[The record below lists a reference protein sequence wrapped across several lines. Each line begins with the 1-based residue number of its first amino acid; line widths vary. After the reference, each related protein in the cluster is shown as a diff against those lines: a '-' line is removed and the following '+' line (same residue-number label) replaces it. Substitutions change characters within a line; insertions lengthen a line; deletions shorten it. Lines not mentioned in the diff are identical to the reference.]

1 MAPKHGEFDEE
12 LRNQGSYLMEAI
24 VLAGGFG
31 TRLREVVPDLPKPM
45 APVAGRPFLEILL
58 TTLASKGFC
67 RVILSLGFMA
77 DKVIAHFGEQF
88 AGMELVYEVEDAPLG
103 TGGAV
108 RQALTR
114 CREDHVFVFNGDTY
128 LDLEVGD
135 VEAHWQM
142 HQVPIIVARE
152 VPDTARY
159 GRLDTAQERVIGFLE
174 KGMAGPGLI
183 NAGCYV
189 LPVAILNGF
198 ALGQTFS
205 LESDFLAKTVG
216 VQRTDLFVTNGHFID
231 IGVPEDYARA
241 QSELAGIYH

>member
-1 MAPKHGEFDEE
+1 
-12 LRNQGSYLMEAI
+12 MEAI

-58 TTLASKGFC
+58 HALASKGFC
-67 RVILSLGFMA
+67 RVVLSLGFMA
-77 DKVIAHFGEQF
+77 DKVVAYFGDHF
-88 AGMELVYEVEDAPLG
+88 AGMELVYEVEDTPLG

-114 CREDHVFVFNGDTY
+114 CTEDHVFVFNGDTY
-128 LDLEVGD
+128 LDLEVAD
-135 VEAHWQM
+135 VEAHWQA
-142 HQVPIIVARE
+142 HHEPIIVARE

-159 GRLDTAQERVIGFLE
+159 GRLNTVEDRVIGFLE

-189 LPVAILNGF
+189 LPVAILNKF
-198 ALGQTFS
+198 ALGQAFS
-205 LESDFLAKTVG
+205 LETDYLAKTVG
-216 VQRTDLFVTNGHFID
+216 VQRTDLFVTGGHFID

-241 QSELAGIYH
+241 QSELAGICH